1 MRAHDWIHARPQ
13 TSLPR
18 FSPAVDALLA
28 HGVLDRLPVTF
39 SGYWFEQIRE
49 WNLLFPAE
57 KDLYERLLTLLDRT
71 APQDLEQ
78 AFAPL
83 REIEKRM
90 GVTERSWPR
99 RQFTLDQI
107 DFLNRSP
114 YNSQWRQAIAE
125 IFSRIQSALDK
136 EVAQKSERRLAII
149 VAPSELP
156 VGPERMWTRLHDHGR
171 AIPVQAP
178 ENPDDYLAL
187 LLTGARRSARKSSLV
202 TACTAAWSDI
212 PYSSW
217 IVEAD
222 GNLSSFAQGDPNVV
236 QYSYTG
242 LAAYR
247 RRLMREVD
255 EIVRDRRVR
264 GPRELSAR
272 LKQLNVTP
280 SESAL
285 ARDPVLAEFAR
296 ATLLSGNGT
305 LLINNTF
312 VEWASMQAVRR
323 ARPRLLLT
331 GFGIRNKVKPFSSL
345 LIYADQDNVTPIPS
359 QMDMLGSYV
368 DLEVLYQYIWQEF
381 EKYPEYRGKTAYWF
395 VAEGMDQVFTIAPA
409 TSVVPGSQISLDR
422 LHQAMG
428 DWLSLT

>member
-1 MRAHDWIHARPQ
+1 MQAQ
-13 TSLPR
+13 TALSR

-28 HGVLDRLPVTF
+28 RGVLDRLPVTF

-57 KDLYERLLTLLDRT
+57 KDFYERLLTLLDQT
-71 APQDLEQ
+71 GPHDLERV
-78 AFAPL
+78 FAPV

-90 GVTERSWPR
+90 GITERTWPR

-114 YNSQWRQAIAE
+114 YNSQWRQAIAD
-125 IFSRIQSALDK
+125 IFSRIQAALDQ
-136 EVAQKSERRLAII
+136 EIEGRGERRLAII
-149 VAPSELP
+149 VAPAELP
-156 VGPERMWTRLHDHGR
+156 VGPDQMWTRLRSHGR
-171 AIPVQAP
+171 AITVQTP
-178 ENPDDYLAL
+178 ENLEDYLPL
-187 LLTGARRSARKSSLV
+187 LLTGARQDAGKPSLV
-202 TACTAAWSDI
+202 DGSNI
-212 PYSSW
+212 PYSAW
-217 IVEAD
+217 IVEA
-222 GNLSSFAQGDPNVV
+222 GGAFSSFGKDDPDVV
-236 QYSYTG
+236 RYSYTG
-242 LAAYR
+242 LLAYR
-247 RRLMREVD
+247 KRLMKEVD
-255 EIVRDRRVR
+255 EIVRDSRVR

-272 LKQLNVTP
+272 LKLLNITP

-323 ARPRLLLT
+323 ARPRLVLT

-345 LIYADQDNVTPIPS
+345 LIYADQDSVTPIPS

-395 VAEGMDQVFTIAPA
+395 VAEGMDQVFTIGPA
-409 TSVVPGSQISLDR
+409 DFTAGLPQSQVSLER
-422 LHQAMG
+422 LYRVMK
-428 DWLSLT
+428 DWL

>member
-1 MRAHDWIHARPQ
+1 
-13 TSLPR
+13 
-18 FSPAVDALLA
+18 VDTLLA
-28 HGVLDRLPVTF
+28 RGVLDRLPVTF

-57 KDLYERLLTLLDRT
+57 KDFYERLLALLDST
-71 APQDLEQ
+71 GPQDLER
-78 AFAPL
+78 AFAPV

-90 GVTERSWPR
+90 GISERTWPR

-125 IFSRIQSALDK
+125 IFSRIQSALDQ
-136 EVAQKSERRLAII
+136 EVAGKSERRLAII
-149 VAPSELP
+149 VAPAELP
-156 VGPERMWTRLHDHGR
+156 VGPDRMWTRLRAHGR
-171 AIPVQAP
+171 AIPVQTP
-178 ENPDDYLAL
+178 ENPDDYLPL
-187 LLTGARRSARKSSLV
+187 LLTGEGKNAGKPSLIDG
-202 TACTAAWSDI
+202 SKM
-212 PYSSW
+212 PYSAW
-217 IVEAD
+217 IVESGGAFSTFGKD
-222 GNLSSFAQGDPNVV
+222 DAGVV
-236 QYSYTG
+236 RYSYTD
-242 LAAYR
+242 LLAYR
-247 RRLMREVD
+247 KRLMKEVD
-255 EIVRDRRVR
+255 EIVRDSRVR

-272 LKQLNVTP
+272 LKLLNVTP
-280 SESAL
+280 AESAL

-323 ARPRLLLT
+323 ARPRLILT

-345 LIYADQDNVTPIPS
+345 LIYADQDSVTPIPS

-381 EKYPEYRGKTAYWF
+381 EKYPEYRNRTAYWF
-395 VAEGMDQVFTIAPA
+395 VAEGMDQVFAIGPAEAISGFSGAP
-409 TSVVPGSQISLDR
+409 TSLDR
-422 LHQAMG
+422 IHRAMA
-428 DWLSLT
+428 DWLSAAN